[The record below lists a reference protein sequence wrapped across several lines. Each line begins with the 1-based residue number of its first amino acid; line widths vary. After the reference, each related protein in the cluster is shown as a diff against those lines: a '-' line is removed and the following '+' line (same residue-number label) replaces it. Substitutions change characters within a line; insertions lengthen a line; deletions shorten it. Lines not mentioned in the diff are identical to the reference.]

1 MYKYTNEFRKYAIKY
16 YLEHKELSLRG
27 CSANLGVSKSALSNW
42 LQLYQKSGNEV
53 FTRNSGNYV
62 SDEVRKIDKLKKE
75 LRDTK
80 DALDILK
87 KAIHI
92 LEK

>member
-42 LQLYQKSGNEV
+42 LQLYQK
-53 FTRNSGNYV
+53 R
-62 SDEVRKIDKLKKE
+62 
-75 LRDTK
+75 
-80 DALDILK
+80 
-87 KAIHI
+87 
-92 LEK
+92 